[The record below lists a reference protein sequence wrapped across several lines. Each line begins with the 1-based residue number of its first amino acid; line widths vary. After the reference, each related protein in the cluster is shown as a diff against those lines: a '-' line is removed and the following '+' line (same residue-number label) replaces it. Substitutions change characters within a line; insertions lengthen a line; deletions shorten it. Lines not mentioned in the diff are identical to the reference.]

1 MSHKYEKF
9 IIQICGYLPKVD
21 MSFLLIS
28 QDTILKFLRNW
39 QIQFRKH
46 TSAFCID
53 VLLNLEK
60 KELEA
65 TFAVKGI
72 STTKMTY
79 RCSVF
84 ENS

>member
-28 QDTILKFLRNW
+28 QDTIFKFLRNW

-60 KELEA
+60 KRVGSN
-65 TFAVKGI
+65 FCRKRHI
-72 STTKMTY
+72 NY
-79 RCSVF
+79 
-84 ENS
+84 ENDLSLQCI